1 MKKMIKMSLIA
12 SVAIAGLTTT
22 ASATAMEDSIKN
34 TDLSGYIRYRYTNGQ
49 DNAESNAYKTVFVTK
64 SKVNDMVTAKLKIA
78 GEGKTYNG
86 DDKSTVAV
94 EVGGDADPDTT
105 AVKEANFIFNLGGN
119 TIIAGKQGL
128 VTPFADAGDQQ
139 GTGIVGLFPVG
150 PVTLAAGWYTNTDA
164 KAGHYANTA
173 LTGANIGAI
182 AAIGAAGPVN
192 YSLWYADVAQGH
204 TNEPAANIGAKA
216 INVNVA
222 GKFGPVSVEVNHA
235 EVKYTND
242 AAGAADPKAKQTRIV
257 VGANAGPVALTLG
270 YVKTGDEGGNT
281 TLGDTDAK
289 SNFILE
295 DVSAS
300 ATMDASIWYAAAKAP
315 VGPVTVGFEYLT
327 TSDMDGTTDA
337 VGSDEK
343 ANETKLSVAYA
354 MSKNF
359 TISAFMTNAS
369 TETKA
374 GVETELDKS
383 RLEMKY
389 TF

>member
-49 DNAESNAYKTVFVTK
+49 DNAENNQYKTVFVVK
-64 SKVNDMVTAKLKIA
+64 SKVNDMVTAKIKLA
-78 GEGKTYNG
+78 GENG
-86 DDKSTVAV
+86 VNNTT
-94 EVGGDADPDTT
+94 GDADPVQ
-105 AVKEANFIFNLGGN
+105 ANIKEANFIFNLAGN
-119 TIIAGKQGL
+119 TVIAGKQAL
-128 VTPFADAGDQQ
+128 ATPFADPTSQQ
-139 GTGIVGLFPVG
+139 GTGLVGLFPVG
-150 PVTLAAGWYTNTDA
+150 PVTLAAGWYTNSDA
-164 KAGHYANTA
+164 SYLGNDLGGH
-173 LTGANIGAI
+173 NIGAL

-192 YSLWYADVAQGH
+192 YSLWYANVSKGH
-204 TNEPAANIGAKA
+204 ASDGAATNLANTGAKA
-216 INVNVA
+216 LNINVA

-235 EVKYTND
+235 EIKLASDT
-242 AAGAADPKAKQTRIV
+242 AGAAEPKAKQTRVV

-327 TSDMDGTTDA
+327 TSDMDGTSSA
-337 VGSDEK
+337 AASNEK
-343 ANETKLSVAYA
+343 AKEAKLSVAYA